1 MSPCTPVSPHP
12 PPCFP
17 HQKGREALGPPQPW
31 AGRRSLGGRVRALAR
46 TCLSSLS
53 CSPPGEGCSLP
64 SEAGSLGCPPPHSWP
79 LDSAHLHSALR
90 SSQMPLLLG
99 EPPEPLLSHCTAIS
113 FPRQGCLPPFGR
125 RGHQGPERGVSLP
138 RVTQQASGEP
148 DQSLQSTP
156 GSRASGLCSGGRC
169 PEEIWNK

>member
-1 MSPCTPVSPHP
+1 MHPRLPTPATMLPAPERAEGAGSTA
-12 PPCFP
+12 
-17 HQKGREALGPPQPW
+17 ALGRPVLLGWEIQGLSMDLPVQLQLLTPRGGVL
-31 AGRRSLGGRVRALAR
+31 AALGGRKSGL
-46 TCLSSLS
+46 
-53 CSPPGEGCSLP
+53 
-64 SEAGSLGCPPPHSWP
+64 PPPHSWP
-79 LDSAHLHSALR
+79 LDSAHLHSVLR

-113 FPRQGCLPPFGR
+113 FPRQGCLPPFGCW
-125 RGHQGPERGVSLP
+125 GHQGPERGVSLP

-156 GSRASGLCSGGRC
+156 GPRASGLCSGGRC